1 MSISG
6 IGSSAAAQSI
16 TQWSSSAKSAS
27 AAPASAG
34 GATSSAS
41 GSGGVRKTD
50 FTQMTRKDLFD
61 WINSKIASGEMSFD
75 ESSTFVSMTVSFR
88 EDGAP
93 TGLDDKQQ
101 VDFMQAVRNGMARA
115 QKTNDP
121 ELFDRLQAALRTMER
136 YQGEVR
142 GVNMTV

>member
-1 MSISG
+1 MSISA
-6 IGSSAAAQSI
+6 IGPYASAVVTSSRGGGG
-16 TQWSSSAKSAS
+16 TSAS
-27 AAPASAG
+27 AAVPADGPA
-34 GATSSAS
+34 AVK
-41 GSGGVRKTD
+41 SGGGVQKTD
-50 FTQMTRKDLFD
+50 FTQMTRKDLAD

-75 ESSTFVSMTVSFR
+75 ESSTFVSMTVNFR
-88 EDGAP
+88 QDGAT

-101 VDFMQAVRNGMARA
+101 VDFMQSVRDGMARA
-115 QKTNDP
+115 KNTNDS

>member
-1 MSISG
+1 
-6 IGSSAAAQSI
+6 
-16 TQWSSSAKSAS
+16 
-27 AAPASAG
+27 
-34 GATSSAS
+34 
-41 GSGGVRKTD
+41 
-50 FTQMTRKDLFD
+50 MTRKDLFD